1 QRQLLVASDG
11 TKAYVLA
18 SNLGSVLVYD
28 IVAGTASAIGLTG
41 NATVED
47 GDLTLDGTLLY
58 VAESDGTVHALN
70 TATNNDIQTITFPP
84 NFNFCNNVSFVCTPD
99 LLAIQP

>member
-1 QRQLLVASDG
+1 M
-11 TKAYVLA
+11 LA
-18 SNLGSVLVYD
+18 KNLGSVPVYD
-28 IVAGTASAIGLTG
+28 IVAGIASAIGLTG

-58 VAESDGTVHALN
+58 VAASDGTVHALN
-70 TATNNDIQTITFPP
+70 TGTASDNQTITLPP

-99 LLAIQP
+99 LLGIQP